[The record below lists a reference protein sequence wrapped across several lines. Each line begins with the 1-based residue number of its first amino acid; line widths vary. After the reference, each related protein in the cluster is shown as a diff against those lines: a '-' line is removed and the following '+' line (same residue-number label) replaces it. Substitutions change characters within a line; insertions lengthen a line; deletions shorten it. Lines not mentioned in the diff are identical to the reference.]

1 MTPPPNVQAFF
12 ELLDTLVQDPDLQR
26 ELQNRLMLFIR
37 SNNNLRQELR
47 KEILV
52 EELLQLPA
60 RFTVLEQNVAELK
73 SDVSELK
80 SDVSELKSDVS
91 ELKAGHVTMESRL
104 TSMEARQDTMQGQ
117 LNNLVGTDYERKAV
131 RRSPRLVRRHL
142 NIRNSVVLLA
152 ISRQN
157 GREIAQLLDEA
168 TAQDNITA
176 AEADEL
182 DRADIIMTGQT
193 PQGEPVY
200 VVAEVSVTI
209 GDSDVDRARERANIL
224 GRASDDPTY
233 AAVIGVDISDA
244 NRERAEAGQVAVIIL
259 DD

>member
-80 SDVSELKSDVS
+80 SDVTELKTGQ
-91 ELKAGHVTMESRL
+91 AAMESRL